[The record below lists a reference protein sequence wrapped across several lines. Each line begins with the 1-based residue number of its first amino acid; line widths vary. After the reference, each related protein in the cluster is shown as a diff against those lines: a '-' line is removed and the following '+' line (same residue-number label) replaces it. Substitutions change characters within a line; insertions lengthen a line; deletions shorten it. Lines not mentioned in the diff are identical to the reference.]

1 MSEALLLDLCEPERT
16 VYIYTLVIM
25 EEEEEEEEEER
36 TTTTFHSDKLVF
48 CTTSII
54 STIDFVLCP
63 PTEV

>member
-1 MSEALLLDLCEPERT
+1 LSEALLLDLCELERT

-25 EEEEEEEEEER
+25 EEEEEER
-36 TTTTFHSDKLVF
+36 TTTTTFHSDKLVF

>member
-1 MSEALLLDLCEPERT
+1 MSEALLLDLCEQERT

-25 EEEEEEEEEER
+25 EEEEEEEER

-48 CTTSII
+48 CTTSKI